1 MERGTLYGVGVG
13 PGDPEL
19 VTVKAVRL
27 LKQADI
33 VAVPDKGTGEKT
45 ALQIVK
51 DYVDEEKV
59 QYFPTPMIRD
69 QQALQH
75 NYESQADR
83 ICAFLDQG
91 KTVVFITL
99 GDPTVYSTYYYIHKI
114 VESRGYEAELIPGV
128 PSFCAVAARLG
139 ISLCERSERLLIV
152 PASSPVEDA
161 LPIQANKVFMKAG
174 SSILEL
180 QQQLKNAGQLE
191 EAYAVE
197 NCSMENEHVWRSF
210 SEMDQPS
217 GYYSIVVVKEHK
229 EN

>member
-1 MERGTLYGVGVG
+1 MEKGKLYGVGVG

-19 VTVKAVRL
+19 VTMKAVRL
-27 LKQADI
+27 LKQADV
-33 VAVPDKGTGEKT
+33 VAVPDKGAGEKT

-51 DYVDEEKV
+51 DYVDETKI

-69 QQALQH
+69 KQELQR

-83 ICAFLDQG
+83 ICASLDQG

-114 VESRGYEAELIPGV
+114 VEGRGYQAELIPGV

-161 LPIQANKVFMKAG
+161 LPVQANKVFMKAG
-174 SSILEL
+174 SSILDL
-180 QQQLKNAGQLE
+180 QEQLKAAGQLDH
-191 EAYAVE
+191 AYAVE
-197 NCSMENEHVWRSF
+197 NCSMENEHIWRNF
-210 SEMDQPS
+210 SDMDQPS
-217 GYYSIVVVKEHK
+217 GYFSIVVVKEH
-229 EN
+229 E